1 MLCVLVLAI
10 CAPLVA
16 LQAQPPSHPAADWR
30 SVLQGVPAQPRAD
43 TRVQDIERL
52 RWALREGST
61 AMLSSDPADYEAN
74 RDLIRRVVAYLAA
87 MEVMAR
93 DPALRMSIGRAYR
106 DIGDLAGSAR
116 GGNLWDREQ
125 AVSTYRRSALLFG
138 GLSRRRNSER
148 QLESEMEVL
157 GTRMAMLGIPFSLTN
172 QQYPDSAQA
181 SPESSAAAPA
191 ASEAPFP
198 LMPPSVAKV
207 PAADKAQLEELREA
221 YLNTASKAATAWQN
235 AETIRLNLAARGMSL
250 NAELAGSLARM
261 QLYLQL
267 AVSDLESRTWADARQ
282 NIERADYQT
291 EKVFKSVGR

>member
-1 MLCVLVLAI
+1 
-10 CAPLVA
+10 
-16 LQAQPPSHPAADWR
+16 
-30 SVLQGVPAQPRAD
+30 
-43 TRVQDIERL
+43 
-52 RWALREGST
+52 
-61 AMLSSDPADYEAN
+61 
-74 RDLIRRVVAYLAA
+74 
-87 MEVMAR
+87 
-93 DPALRMSIGRAYR
+93 
-106 DIGDLAGSAR
+106 
-116 GGNLWDREQ
+116 
-125 AVSTYRRSALLFG
+125 
-138 GLSRRRNSER
+138 
-148 QLESEMEVL
+148 MEVL

-250 NAELAGSLARM
+250 NAELARSLARM

-267 AVSDLESRTWADARQ
+267 AWSDLASRTCAYPRHDHQ
-282 NIERADYQT
+282 PPEYHTTQPII
-291 EKVFKSVGR
+291 

>member
-1 MLCVLVLAI
+1 
-10 CAPLVA
+10 
-16 LQAQPPSHPAADWR
+16 
-30 SVLQGVPAQPRAD
+30 
-43 TRVQDIERL
+43 
-52 RWALREGST
+52 
-61 AMLSSDPADYEAN
+61 
-74 RDLIRRVVAYLAA
+74 
-87 MEVMAR
+87 
-93 DPALRMSIGRAYR
+93 
-106 DIGDLAGSAR
+106 
-116 GGNLWDREQ
+116 
-125 AVSTYRRSALLFG
+125 
-138 GLSRRRNSER
+138 
-148 QLESEMEVL
+148 MEVL